1 MQCNLNWRL
10 FYLIRDISIMTHL
23 YVQFEIKLIP
33 WGFWGVKIR
42 RAYPSLC
49 NGTTTHPLRSFL
61 LILFVWGDVSGKT
74 AATYLAK
81 LRRRNSAY
89 FPSFFKFFKFFKFFN
104 LLTSRPSLVRTCH
117 VVPLFMKSNV
127 HNEASNQKCSSLGLW
142 VHNFCYFATYVKAS
156 ESTVHVQYIINA
168 ALLNLFAIKT
178 STFRRA

>member
-33 WGFWGVKIR
+33 WGFRGVKIR

-89 FPSFFKFFKFFKFFN
+89 FPSFFKFFKFFN

-117 VVPLFMKSNV
+117 IVPLFLINR
-127 HNEASNQKCSSLGLW
+127 EQKNCGNFILRPAWLGCRLL
-142 VHNFCYFATYVKAS
+142 ALVKC
-156 ESTVHVQYIINA
+156 I
-168 ALLNLFAIKT
+168 LFLP
-178 STFRRA
+178 S